1 MLSCTFQL
9 MSSQPRGQ
17 TWPMSI
23 SSWSVLGGG
32 TASSVS
38 LRKCFAPQCTC
49 RSFKKKHSCSTAVYV
64 SMIHCAITKVHRLHR
79 AKTSWV
85 PRPGGVR
92 IYSFIFLR
100 VGLAWAWECTG
111 AAENWKKCL
120 APQVCAGAPKRGS
133 AGAWELR
140 ERKAASCVKIFYSF
154 VTRSQGWVWCTAAP
168 KELSPRLPG
177 Q

>member
-49 RSFKKKHSCSTAVYV
+49 RSFKKKHSCCYV

-111 AAENWKKCL
+111 AAEIGKNALHHKC
-120 APQVCAGAPKRGS
+120 VRERRNAGARERGS
-133 AGAWELR
+133 WEK
-140 ERKAASCVKIFYSF
+140 ERQHHVWKYS
-154 VTRSQGWVWCTAAP
+154 TLLLQGHKVESDA
-168 KELSPRLPG
+168 